1 MRLRVGL
8 IGLGENWQSR
18 HRPALLAMA
27 DRFEVKAICCE
38 IAKRSEV
45 AAAEFNALA
54 MDGFRAMM
62 ERDDIDAVLALSP
75 DWVGPLPMVAACEA
89 GKAVFSA
96 AALDIIPEQID
107 ELRERIDRSGVAFM
121 AELPRRFAPATIR
134 LKELIATR
142 LGQPK
147 LLFCHER
154 LPAEAQSSR
163 LRRGKYNPLSWRHL
177 MEIVD
182 WISYVVGRQPDS
194 VMSAIHEQHCSERDA
209 FYQMM
214 NIEYP
219 SAQEGLPPVM
229 AQLSVGHYVPQR
241 WADALN
247 YRRPASMQIC
257 CERGMAFVDLP
268 SNVIWFD
275 DAGQHTESLDTE
287 RPVGERMLEYFFR
300 SVTSL
305 VRRSSD
311 LNDSCRAMQ
320 VVIAARES
328 ARTGNRQDLRV
339 IGPMELKSG
348 SADPQSNGRD

>member
-8 IGLGENWQSR
+8 IGLGEHWQTR
-18 HRPALLAMA
+18 HRPALLAMS

-38 IAKRSEV
+38 IAKRSED
-45 AAAEFNALA
+45 AAREFNAIA

-75 DWVGPLPMVAACEA
+75 DWVGPLPMIAACEA

-107 ELRERIDRSGVAFM
+107 TVRQRIDQSGVAFM

-134 LKELIATR
+134 LKELMATR
-142 LGQPK
+142 LGKPK

-154 LPAEAQSSR
+154 LSAEAQTSR
-163 LRRGKYNPLSWRHL
+163 LKKGKNNPVSWRQL
-177 MEIVD
+177 MEVID
-182 WISYVVGRQPDS
+182 WISYVVGATPSS
-194 VMSAIHEQHCSERDA
+194 VMSAIHEQHNENREA

-219 SAQEGLPPVM
+219 SQNGDETPVM
-229 AQLSVGHYVPQR
+229 AQLSVGHYIPKR
-241 WADALN
+241 WPDALA

-257 CERGMAFVDLP
+257 CENGMAFVDLP
-268 SNVIWFD
+268 ANVIWFD
-275 DAGQHTESLDTE
+275 DAGQHTESLESE

-311 LNDSCRAMQ
+311 LNDSCKALQ
-320 VVIAARES
+320 VVVAARES
-328 ARTGNRQDLRV
+328 A
-339 IGPMELKSG
+339 ISG
-348 SADPQSNGRD
+348 QRHFLDFN